1 METKYEK
8 CGTIN
13 TITIE
18 NGEIKKKV
26 CDSNYTFRL
35 VTKQC
40 GIHYDTM
47 IVPFI
52 PFAEWMVQ

>member
-1 METKYEK
+1 MIEDLKHFVFDYKLHQMEQDCRVT
-8 CGTIN
+8 CI
-13 TITIE
+13 
-18 NGEIKKKV
+18 
-26 CDSNYTFRL
+26 SNYTFRL